1 MLEHMLDHVEG
12 YEAVTRVGAC
22 LDSAGFQ
29 ISGCAFKH
37 GDALCMGVAC
47 VAAER
52 ADGQS
57 VTFVPMAAANPSAN
71 PAEHEEPRGAPVVC
85 EPVASMPRAGEFIIA
100 VWEGAWGN
108 PKLRLKFYHA
118 TAHHSGPVWG
128 AAYRTEEGEDYEIAG
143 WLPLPKLS
151 VE

>member
-1 MLEHMLDHVEG
+1 MLEYVEG
-12 YEAVTRVGAC
+12 YKEVPRAEAC
-22 LDSAGFQ
+22 LDSSGFQ

-37 GDALCMGVAC
+37 GGALCMRVAC
-47 VAAER
+47 AAAER
-52 ADGQS
+52 ADGKYIK
-57 VTFVPMAAANPSAN
+57 FIPMAK
-71 PAEHEEPRGAPVVC
+71 HDEPRGAPVIC

-100 VWEGAWGN
+100 VWEGKWLN
-108 PKLRLKFYHA
+108 PNIRLKFYHA

-128 AAYRTEEGEDYEIAG
+128 AAYRAEEGESYKIAG